1 MEWIYI
7 LLMALAFCIIVIV
20 YLVTKLYKVSE
31 QLSIIEDS
39 LVDIK
44 KGNWNRRILVN
55 ENDITKTI
63 CYFIN
68 DIAMNSQTQL
78 VQL

>member
-7 LLMALAFCIIVIV
+7 LLMALASSLMVII

-44 KGNWNRRILVN
+44 KGIGIVVFW
-55 ENDITKTI
+55 
-63 CYFIN
+63 
-68 DIAMNSQTQL
+68 
-78 VQL
+78 